1 MSIRILIA
9 EDQPEFKVY
18 PALEELR
25 RKNVKFKYD
34 IFSSAVRALRDMR
47 TQLPE
52 YDLAIIDLGLPW
64 FEDEPVKSSVG
75 GFEIIEKII
84 RRNSKENLNIPII
97 INSTTKIEGS
107 NGETEEEFLKFFT
120 QGTNQVIEHVD
131 ELSGE
136 WLYKFI
142 QEHVS

>member
-1 MSIRILIA
+1 MRILVV

-25 RKNVKFKYD
+25 RKNVEFKYD
-34 IFSSAVRALRDMR
+34 NFSSAVRALRDMR

-64 FEDEPVKSSVG
+64 FEGEPIKSSVE
-75 GFEIIEKII
+75 GFGIVEEII
-84 RRNSKENLNIPII
+84 RRSRRENLNIPII
-97 INSTTKIEGS
+97 INSTTKIEGTH
-107 NGETEEEFLKFFT
+107 GETEEEYLSFFT
-120 QGTNQVIEHVD
+120 QGTNQIIEHVD
-131 ELSGE
+131 CLSGE

-142 QEHVS
+142 QEHVL